1 MKWLVLNVRTVNIT
15 VRIPTTSS
23 FLIPIDSIQHKREL
37 NDERE
42 KSMPQMEFYSCND
55 MAFACHTT
63 ISYGCRRR
71 Q

>member
-1 MKWLVLNVRTVNIT
+1 MKWLVLNVRTVRTHSYNLLLFFFFS
-15 VRIPTTSS
+15 PT
-23 FLIPIDSIQHKREL
+23 DSTQNSE
-37 NDERE
+37 NDEKE

-55 MAFACHTT
+55 MAYACHTT